1 MLRLPQN
8 VIFSQFRRCSSQKLP
23 ARLSEKLL
31 QSSRNRKS
39 FPKAP
44 KSLSLARNLAQA
56 DVSLAQFIAQV
67 QPYISS
73 KNLQSSTETI
83 FVEDGDLE
91 GTVHFLFFYS
101 YIIYNLI
108 YTTDY
113 LVVLKNI
120 QENPNKYLNLSGGI
134 LNFHSQYKIAE
145 IFENNAKTN
154 VAPDTNI
161 LQDFPNLVYMQWLTY
176 FLNGQYQASKS
187 ILQDNTALICDL
199 LIQDLRGYAKEYQ
212 KSKLTPKKVP
222 RIFDPGSIDH
232 LCDKLV
238 QENGDI
244 LGPIVINQIQAYKS
258 LALWNAG
265 QFSDALATLA
275 TTFTFYLKHFHEEE
289 ICLQVGKH
297 LISVFIVI
305 LRNIVEKN
313 MKPAMKFLDV
323 MMEKLSYKIP
333 ILPYII
339 ATSYSTN
346 DDLKDVVKEI
356 NAKYP
361 SLEHLKHHSK
371 FENCI
376 KKADMTE
383 ESKQFFIMDFLLNLD
398 KSKFIEVKPQFSAKL
413 KQEMTDIQGL
423 KQII

>member
-1 MLRLPQN
+1 M
-8 VIFSQFRRCSSQKLP
+8 
-23 ARLSEKLL
+23 
-31 QSSRNRKS
+31 
-39 FPKAP
+39 
-44 KSLSLARNLAQA
+44 
-56 DVSLAQFIAQV
+56 
-67 QPYISS
+67 
-73 KNLQSSTETI
+73 
-83 FVEDGDLE
+83 
-91 GTVHFLFFYS
+91 
-101 YIIYNLI
+101 
-108 YTTDY
+108 
-113 LVVLKNI
+113 VLKNI

-154 VAPDTNI
+154 VAPYTNI

-297 LISVFIVI
+297 LISVFIVV

-313 MKPAMKFLDV
+313 MKPAMRFLDV

-346 DDLKDVVKEI
+346 EDLKDVVKEI

-376 KKADMTE
+376 KKADITE